1 MLPLGGASLRVALEY
16 ARVGDAELGGDMHH
30 DEFRHVGGVGQER
43 AEEAHGAQL
52 HREAEPVV
60 LPAANID
67 QLSVG
72 GVEVEVAVQLSPGGI
87 TGVPAVAPLLLG
99 GATELDDHQ
108 VLAFLL
114 QLEVKFIA
122 AEQYSWSRVAAL
134 AGSASYLHVTPGLEA
149 SRFVVAPQSPI
160 GCYAVQ
166 SKEVAALA
174 DSFLRRPAQELRSQ
188 AGRVP
193 AHGKAVNVTCAAV
206 VGTPDLV

>member
-1 MLPLGGASLRVALEY
+1 MLPAT
-16 ARVGDAELGGDMHH
+16 
-30 DEFRHVGGVGQER
+30 
-43 AEEAHGAQL
+43 
-52 HREAEPVV
+52 
-60 LPAANID
+60 NID

-87 TGVPAVAPLLLG
+87 TGVAAVAPLLLG
-99 GATELDDHQ
+99 GEELDDHQ

-114 QLEVKFIA
+114 QPEVKFIA
-122 AEQYSWSRVAAL
+122 AEQYSWSRVDAL
-134 AGSASYLHVTPGLEA
+134 AGSASYLHVTSGLEA

-166 SKEVAALA
+166 SKEVTALA